1 MKNWA
6 AQERYKVQ
14 FRWEMFN
21 VFNRM
26 TYGQPD
32 ANPSSGT
39 YGRITSTGPIKPR
52 VMQAG
57 LKLTF

>member
-1 MKNWA
+1 
-6 AQERYKVQ
+6 
-14 FRWEMFN
+14 
-21 VFNRM
+21 M
-26 TYGQPD
+26 TWQHLAPGSVSGAIFALPN

-39 YGRITSTGPIKPR
+39 YGRITGTGPVKPR